1 MKSLTKVSFMEK
13 ASEFYDKLQLE
24 MDDKQQDFYAYEE
37 KLDDL
42 ITQFGK
48 ELLQDGL
55 GSVPVDIRKK
65 KSPNPIWENRDS
77 GKTCL

>member
-1 MKSLTKVSFMEK
+1 MEK
-13 ASEFYDKLQLE
+13 ASAFYDKLQTE
-24 MDDKQQDFYAYEE
+24 MDDKEQDFYEYEE

-55 GSVPVDIRKK
+55 GSVPDDIRKK

-77 GKTCL
+77 GEARL